1 MSSSSSKTSKSSKS
15 SSSGSRSASKGSPS
29 PRSKSKQEV
38 SLRMFP
44 MACTCTP
51 SFVNRTKKSAFLK
64 LAEKLGLETEYED
77 EDGDWHDMD
86 KTDLCHAINSRAWF
100 LGLKRT
106 KETKK
111 TKKKHKVPKKGAPKK
126 PAHKS

>member
-1 MSSSSSKTSKSSKS
+1 MSSGSKSSKS
-15 SSSGSRSASKGSPS
+15 SSSGSRSASKGAPS

-44 MACTCTP
+44 SSCSA

-77 EDGDWHDMD
+77 EDGDWHDMT
-86 KTDLCHAINSRAWF
+86 KSELCEAINSHAWF

-106 KETKK
+106 KESKK
-111 TKKKHKVPKKGAPKK
+111 TKKKHKEPKKGAPKK